1 MLIAWSLP
9 SAASSNSQTGAT
21 PQSLRQRGRYQ
32 YCKSVPFKIWR
43 LVAKGSILTGSI
55 TCEKFTCSS
64 GTVGFPRKTL
74 PWSEPVIRSVST
86 SFFFNSS
93 KHAAHRN
100 CLSHITRRHNP
111 KRKSIIYV
119 KKLRQQMSPA
129 KGSRT
134 SQRSFLLV
142 SWHAWSKIAR
152 VSSGSANGWTS
163 GTRKLPSALQGSVPR
178 ERHYLWFNIKKIEHK
193 NVMHGFPSSGSLRCL
208 SWQLVTNCQPTQ
220 RPKFQISP

>member
-1 MLIAWSLP
+1 M
-9 SAASSNSQTGAT
+9 SQLFG
-21 PQSLRQRGRYQ
+21 QSVQ
-32 YCKSVPFKIWR
+32 F
-43 LVAKGSILTGSI
+43 
-55 TCEKFTCSS
+55 
-64 GTVGFPRKTL
+64 
-74 PWSEPVIRSVST
+74 
-86 SFFFNSS
+86 FFFNSS

-220 RPKFQISP
+220 RPKFQISPQKVITFAKNMRDYLWEMPQNTSPSGLLSSHITITFTEE